1 MREKINFEFRMN
13 SSIKILYNYIS
24 APSNMTEWF
33 ADNVIYLSNRY
44 IFTWNGYEETCFLIK
59 KIPYKS
65 VRYRWEQDLDK
76 IYYFEFFLEKEK
88 LTKNIYLIITDFAK
102 KNEIEE
108 SKMWWKNKIQIL
120 SKLLIS

>member
-24 APSNMTEWF
+24 APANMTEWF

-59 KIPYKS
+59 KIPYIS
-65 VRYRWEQDLDK
+65 VRYRWEQDFDK

-88 LTKNIYLIITDFAK
+88 LTKNISLIITDFAK

-108 SKMWWKNKIQIL
+108 SKMWWKNKIKIL